1 MESRYYRDALRP
13 GFIASLVEPGTA
25 TAQAFAIRVFRMPSA
40 VPAGEIPGRS
50 AAHSALSWLLTMFS
64 ETRSVDSTFSYA
76 HAASPHWRIAAAECL
91 EQLGAVSPKAN
102 LGFLY
107 LTDVYASR
115 TQEILELLRM
125 RTGVD
130 HWVGTVGLG
139 VCATGQ
145 EYMDEGAMAIMVG
158 AFEPGSFRVLSQLR
172 GPSDLAKDP
181 LSVGAAAGNF
191 AVVHADPRN
200 GRVAGLLRDLSRRLE
215 SGFVVGGLSSSRS
228 VHPQVADGVSEGG
241 LSGVVFTDRVVV
253 STRLTQG
260 CSPLGAVH
268 TVTQSR
274 RNVLIEIDG
283 RPALDVLRED
293 ASNRGVGD
301 LEGATE
307 QLFAALPVTED
318 DPGDYTVRN
327 VLGLDA
333 ERGLVAVGDLVDAGS
348 KLMFCRR
355 DRRSAVE
362 DMSRMLESMKSG
374 LFTRPKGALYFSC
387 LGRGASLFGEPSR
400 ELRMIREGLGDIP
413 LVGFFCN
420 GEISHNRL
428 YGYTGVLTLFL

>member
-1 MESRYYRDALRP
+1 
-13 GFIASLVEPGTA
+13 
-25 TAQAFAIRVFRMPSA
+25 
-40 VPAGEIPGRS
+40 
-50 AAHSALSWLLTMFS
+50 MFHD
-64 ETRSVDSTFSYA
+64 TRSVDASFAHA

-91 EQLGAVSPKAN
+91 EQLGPIPARAN

-107 LTDVYASR
+107 VTDVYASR
-115 TQEILELLRM
+115 VQEILELLRM

-139 VCATGQ
+139 VCATGH
-145 EYMDEGAMAIMVG
+145 EYVDEGAMVLMVG
-158 AFEPGSFRVLSQLR
+158 SFEPGSFRVLSQMR

-181 LSVGAAAGNF
+181 LSVGASPGNF

-200 GRVAGLLRDLSRRLE
+200 GRVAGLVAELAERLE

-228 VHPQVADGVSEGG
+228 SHPQVADGVTEGG
-241 LSGVVFTDRVVV
+241 LTGVVFTDRVIV

-260 CSPLGAVH
+260 CTPLGGVH

-274 RNVLIEIDG
+274 RNVLIELDG

-293 ASNRGVGD
+293 AALRGDGNVDGLAD
-301 LEGATE
+301 
-307 QLFAALPVTED
+307 QLFAALPVAAG
-318 DPGDYTVRN
+318 DPSDYTVRN
-327 VLGLDA
+327 LLGLDA
-333 ERGLVAVGDLVDAGS
+333 ERGLVAVGDLVDPGA

-362 DMSRMLESMKSG
+362 DMARMLDSMKSG

-387 LGRGASLFGEPSR
+387 LGRGAQLFGERSR
-400 ELRMIREGLGDIP
+400 ELRMIREGLGDVP
-413 LVGFFCN
+413 LAGFFCN
-420 GEISHNRL
+420 GEISHDRL